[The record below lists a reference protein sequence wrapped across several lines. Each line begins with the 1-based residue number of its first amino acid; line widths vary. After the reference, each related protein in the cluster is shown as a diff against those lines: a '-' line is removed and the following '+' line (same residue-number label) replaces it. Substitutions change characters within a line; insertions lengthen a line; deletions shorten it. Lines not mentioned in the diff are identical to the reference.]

1 MGGRHANERGN
12 GSVTDGW
19 VDDLQME
26 GTVAVVSLMGDMQKE
41 GMGVVQWVGGHCV
54 KERENGRIT
63 DGRHENERGWWYH
76 RWVMCNER
84 GWWLWCHGWAMCE

>member
-1 MGGRHANERGN
+1 
-12 GSVTDGW
+12 
-19 VDDLQME
+19 ME

-63 DGRHENERGWWYH
+63 DG
-76 RWVMCNER
+76 
-84 GWWLWCHGWAMCE
+84 